1 MKQYKVWSKNDDNQI
16 VDLFLDGNNF
26 NDISFIV
33 NENTSFIKKRLIV
46 LAKDSIKNG
55 TATIDDMA
63 ELLGVNKN
71 LLK

>member
-1 MKQYKVWSKNDDNQI
+1 MKQYNVWSKDDDNQI

>member
-1 MKQYKVWSKNDDNQI
+1 MIQYNLWSREDDNKI

-26 NDISFIV
+26 FDISFV
-33 NENTSFIKKRLIV
+33 LNENPSFIQKRLIV

-63 ELLGVNKN
+63 ELLGVNKK